1 MHLKKVKKEIYREY
15 KRLNKIIS
23 KVLKIK
29 RDKSVE
35 RFLRRKDVDLK
46 NQDLL
51 SVFREIRK
59 NERFTESS
67 RSYLAYYKKRKES
80 ENFVATSYIVSRVI
94 VMFLMTGDEQS
105 LYEDAQGFENIFSR
119 AYVKNKI
126 LEVTHLLVNGDKKEE
141 IKNNKAVAF

>member
-1 MHLKKVKKEIYREY
+1 M
-15 KRLNKIIS
+15 
-23 KVLKIK
+23 LKIK

-59 NERFTESS
+59 NERLTESS

-105 LYEDAQGFENIFSR
+105 LYEDTQGFENIFSR